1 MQIDIAP
8 TILAMLGLDPGSTM
22 LGTDLTT
29 HRRKYAYFSADD
41 KIGVVDGE
49 LFYLY
54 RVKTQQESLYRY
66 KEKSTDDLI
75 GQEPRRAEAMRR
87 HTFGMTQ
94 SSQQMFLDGSTAC
107 DNR

>member
-1 MQIDIAP
+1 MVEPQP
-8 TILAMLGLDPGSTM
+8 TNHTLGM
-22 LGTDLTT
+22 DLQRY
-29 HRRKYAYFSADD
+29 RRPYAYFSADD